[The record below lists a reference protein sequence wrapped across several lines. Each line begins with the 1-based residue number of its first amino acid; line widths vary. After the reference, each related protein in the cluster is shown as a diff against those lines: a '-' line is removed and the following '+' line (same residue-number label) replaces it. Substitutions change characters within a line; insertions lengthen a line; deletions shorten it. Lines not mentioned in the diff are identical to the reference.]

1 MGSEVKK
8 EVGLPPRPP
17 RSAQAKLRW
26 RLLSRAIVPSRQET
40 VGTAIDGELKKVS
53 RRPGGRY
60 NLVPYRVVTSQTKPG
75 IVEEESLIA
84 SRLNGKDILLE
95 YTIPVPP
102 SVKLKVRQK
111 HSINLQDFARSQKS
125 AIDNTGIIC
134 LWPAE
139 EVLTYFCAGH
149 PELFRN
155 KTVIEL
161 GAGYGLGG
169 LAIAACTD
177 AAEVIITDG
186 NPAVVDYIEQNVKAN
201 RLAFGNTEVSASTL
215 YWSREEVPLSGRTF
229 DLVVAADCT
238 FFKDFH
244 ADLVH
249 TIKCLLGT
257 SKDSKA
263 ILFNPRRGNTLDM
276 FVEAAESLGL
286 HVEIREQYD
295 AHLWSVHQQ
304 LLNGDRK
311 GWPNYDTNHCYPLF
325 LTVTWRHTQLA

>member
-17 RSAQAKLRW
+17 RSAAAKLRW
-26 RLLSRAIVPSRQET
+26 RLLSRAIVPSHQ
-40 VGTAIDGELKKVS
+40 GTAIDGELKRVS

-60 NLVPYRVVTSQTKPG
+60 NLVPCRIVTSQAKSGAP
-75 IVEEESLIA
+75 EEESLIA
-84 SRLNGKDILLE
+84 SRLNGKDVLLE
-95 YTIPVPP
+95 YTIPVAT
-102 SVKLKVRQK
+102 SMKLKVRQK
-111 HSINLQDFARSQKS
+111 HHMDLQDFARCQKN

-149 PELFRN
+149 PEIFRQ

-177 AAEVIITDG
+177 AAEVVITDG
-186 NPAVVDYIEQNVKAN
+186 NPEVVDYIEQNVQTN
-201 RLAFGNTEVSASTL
+201 RSAFGNTAVSSSTL
-215 YWSREEVPLSGRTF
+215 YWSRDQVPLSGRTF

-244 ADLVH
+244 FDLAY
-249 TIKCLLGT
+249 TIKSLLGI
-257 SKDSKA
+257 SKDSQA

-276 FVEAAESLGL
+276 FVEAAESLAL
-286 HVEIREQYD
+286 NVEIKEQYD
-295 AHLWSVHQQ
+295 EHLWSVHQH
-304 LLNGDRK
+304 LLKGDRK
-311 GWPNYDTNHCYPLF
+311 GWPNYDSNHCYPLF
-325 LTVTWRHTQLA
+325 LSVTSRETV